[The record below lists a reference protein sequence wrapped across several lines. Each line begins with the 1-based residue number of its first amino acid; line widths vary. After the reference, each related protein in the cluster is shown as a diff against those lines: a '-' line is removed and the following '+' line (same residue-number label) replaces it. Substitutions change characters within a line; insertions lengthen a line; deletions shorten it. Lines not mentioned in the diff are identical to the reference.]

1 MTITSNHSIRNM
13 RDITEDLIIAVFDQN
28 RQSYLTELDTLR
40 DKYFTIFK
48 KEIQAL
54 AACRS

>member
-13 RDITEDLIIAVFDQN
+13 RDITEDMIIALFDQN

-40 DKYFTIFK
+40 NKYFAIFK
-48 KEIQAL
+48 KGIQAL
-54 AACRS
+54 TAYR

>member
-1 MTITSNHSIRNM
+1 MTITSNHSSRSM
-13 RDITEDLIIAVFDQN
+13 RDITEDMIIALFDQN

-40 DKYFTIFK
+40 NKYFAIFK

-54 AACRS
+54 TAYR